1 MKTLLAIRD
10 KRAYGWAV
18 LVSFTIN
25 YALVVVVFMTLGLLL
40 PDIREELGIDVR
52 GAGWLASSLL
62 IANLFLEIPLNW
74 VLSKFR
80 PWRVATIAFL
90 GTLAMVFLHSFSP
103 TFTILVIARVGL
115 GVFYLSTQPPRTLLI
130 LMWLPKKNV
139 ALANGVLFGI
149 MALFEGTGFIL
160 IPQIN
165 DWAGGW
171 RETLFVWAILC
182 AVGTLVWAIVGVD
195 RKSMLL
201 EPGPEPPPEYVNPLR
216 ALFKYKEPW
225 FLGIGL
231 SASIAGRLAFDTW
244 WPTFVENTYGIEKT
258 TAGRILAVISFS
270 GFPSSLGLSAI
281 PYLVRKPGLA
291 LIAGGIMLAGSY
303 ISMLFTGSLLYLF
316 LLALIN
322 GFAFGFF
329 PLMMAS
335 FYNLRGIQPRDLAVV
350 VALVYTIMWGGA
362 AIGPV
367 LTGFIAGND
376 ENLRQGILV
385 LCFGPLGISLS
396 GLWLM
401 LRRPPDALPQPHN
414 LDTV

>member
-1 MKTLLAIRD
+1 M
-10 KRAYGWAV
+10 
-18 LVSFTIN
+18 
-25 YALVVVVFMTLGLLL
+25 
-40 PDIREELGIDVR
+40 
-52 GAGWLASSLL
+52 
-62 IANLFLEIPLNW
+62 
-74 VLSKFR
+74 SKFR

-103 TFTILVIARVGL
+103 TFAILVIARVGL

-130 LMWLPKKNV
+130 LMWLPKKNL

-149 MALFEGTGFIL
+149 MALFEGAGFIL

-201 EPGPEPPPEYVNPLR
+201 EPGPEPPPGNVNPLR

-244 WPTFVENTYGIEKT
+244 WPTFVENAYGIEKT
-258 TAGRILAVISFS
+258 TAGQILAVISFS
-270 GFPSSLGLSAI
+270 GFPSSLGLTAI

-291 LIAGGIMLAGSY
+291 LIAGGSCSPAVTYPCSSPGRF
-303 ISMLFTGSLLYLF
+303 FTCSSW
-316 LLALIN
+316 
-322 GFAFGFF
+322 
-329 PLMMAS
+329 P
-335 FYNLRGIQPRDLAVV
+335 
-350 VALVYTIMWGGA
+350 W
-362 AIGPV
+362 
-367 LTGFIAGND
+367 
-376 ENLRQGILV
+376 
-385 LCFGPLGISLS
+385 
-396 GLWLM
+396 
-401 LRRPPDALPQPHN
+401 
-414 LDTV
+414 

>member
-1 MKTLLAIRD
+1 
-10 KRAYGWAV
+10 
-18 LVSFTIN
+18 
-25 YALVVVVFMTLGLLL
+25 MTLGLLL
-40 PDIREELGIDVR
+40 PDIREDLGIDVR

-130 LMWLPKKNV
+130 LMWLPKKSV
-139 ALANGVLFGI
+139 GLANGMLFGI
-149 MALFEGTGFIL
+149 MALFEGAGFIL
-160 IPQIN
+160 IPQIS
-165 DWAGGW
+165 DWTGGW

-195 RKSMLL
+195 RKSLQL
-201 EPGPEPPPEYVNPLR
+201 EPGPEPPPKNVNPLR

-225 FLGIGL
+225 LPWSRSFRRHRRQVGL
-231 SASIAGRLAFDTW
+231 RHLVAYLRS
-244 WPTFVENTYGIEKT
+244 ENTYGIEKT
-258 TAGRILAVISFS
+258 AAGQVLAVISVS

-281 PYLVRKPGLA
+281 PYLVRKPALA
-291 LIAGGIMLAGSY
+291 LIAAGFMLAGSY
-303 ISMLFTGSLLYLF
+303 IAMLFTGSLLYLF
-316 LLALIN
+316 LLALMN

-396 GLWLM
+396 GLWLL
-401 LRRPPDALPQPHN
+401 LRRPPEDLPRPHN
-414 LDTV
+414 LDTS

>member
-40 PDIREELGIDVR
+40 PDIREDLGIDVR

-62 IANLFLEIPLNW
+62 IANLFLEIPINW

-130 LMWLPKKNV
+130 LMWLPKKSV
-139 ALANGVLFGI
+139 GPANGVLFGI
-149 MALFEGTGFIL
+149 MALFEGMGFVL

-165 DWAGGW
+165 AWTGGW

-182 AVGTLVWAIVGVD
+182 AIGTLVWTIVGVD
-195 RKSMLL
+195 RKSMQL
-201 EPGPEPPPEYVNPLR
+201 EPSPEPQPQNGTPLR
-216 ALFKYKEPW
+216 ALINYKEPW
-225 FLGIGL
+225 VLGLGI
-231 SASIAGRLAFDTW
+231 ASMIAGRMAFDTW
-244 WPTFVENTYGIEKT
+244 WPTFITEAYGIEQT
-258 TAGRILAVISFS
+258 TAGLILAVISVS

-281 PYLVRKPGLA
+281 PFLVRNPGLA
-291 LIAGGIMLAGSY
+291 MIAAGVLLAGSY
-303 ISMLFTGSLLYLF
+303 ITMLFTGSLLYLF
-316 LLALIN
+316 LLGLVN
-322 GFAFGFF
+322 GLAFGFF

-335 FYNLRGIQPRDLAVV
+335 FYNLRGIQPRDLAIV

-367 LTGFIAGND
+367 LAGFLAGEE
-376 ENLRQGILV
+376 ENLKLGLFV
-385 LCFGPLGISLS
+385 LCMGPFGMSFAGI
-396 GLWLM
+396 WLM
-401 LRRPPDALPQPHN
+401 LRRRPNDTLPTSAVP
-414 LDTV
+414 